1 MCQSSDCTIIHEP
14 LVTVISNLY
23 FMLENLHCIRFYNDA
38 KAIVNDHILVSARIS
53 FGCFVVWNIRLH
65 SLVFYNSRAVL
76 VQTSDTVY

>member
-38 KAIVNDHILVSARIS
+38 KAIVNDHILVSGRIS
-53 FGCFVVWNIRLH
+53 FECP
-65 SLVFYNSRAVL
+65 
-76 VQTSDTVY
+76 QTSQIEGALWFGTSVSIH